1 MFATVLVL
9 LKMAPLCWNKMV
21 KVYPLHFRCLLV
33 AHKKKKKIIPQL
45 SLHVVNIH
53 AAYVKFMNMR
63 IDVQINTYIYI
74 SLSLSK
80 KLGVEVKCVGGHY
93 VAHLTQF
100 AE

>member
-1 MFATVLVL
+1 
-9 LKMAPLCWNKMV
+9 MAK
-21 KVYPLHFRCLLV
+21 
-33 AHKKKKKIIPQL
+33 KKKKKIIPQL

-74 SLSLSK
+74 YISK

-93 VAHLTQF
+93 VVHLTQS
-100 AE
+100 AERSLICASVLGEADGK

>member
-1 MFATVLVL
+1 MLSGGT
-9 LKMAPLCWNKMV
+9 
-21 KVYPLHFRCLLV
+21 
-33 AHKKKKKIIPQL
+33 KKKKIIPQL

-74 SLSLSK
+74 YK